1 MYPDALVLSRDTG
14 HFFNYDDYPY
24 GNYQD
29 DLALIFS
36 VSRLDSRMHTKQ
48 RVIGIHE
55 ESSSKVYQL
64 GAFGATTQT
73 INDQFN
79 NQSIVVV
86 GNSALSF
93 AAIYSRVLADGTILN
108 FSPLNDDLP
117 NVMSDDEGN
126 VWDIFGTAVS
136 GPRAGEQLAAT
147 RSYVAMWFA
156 WVSHFDN
163 VEIYF
168 N

>member
-1 MYPDALVLSRDTG
+1 M
-14 HFFNYDDYPY
+14 
-24 GNYQD
+24 
-29 DLALIFS
+29 
-36 VSRLDSRMHTKQ
+36 
-48 RVIGIHE
+48 
-55 ESSSKVYQL
+55 
-64 GAFGATTQT
+64 
-73 INDQFN
+73 
-79 NQSIVVV
+79 
-86 GNSALSF
+86 
-93 AAIYSRVLADGTILN
+93 YSRVLADGTILN
-108 FSPLNDDLP
+108 FSPINGDLP

-126 VWDIFGTAVS
+126 VWDILGTAVS

>member
-1 MYPDALVLSRDTG
+1 MQPKD
-14 HFFNYDDYPY
+14 
-24 GNYQD
+24 
-29 DLALIFS
+29 
-36 VSRLDSRMHTKQ
+36 RL
-48 RVIGIHE
+48 IGIHDD
-55 ESSSKVYQL
+55 SKSRVYQL
-64 GAFGATTQT
+64 GAFGASTQA

-79 NQSIVVV
+79 DQSIVVV

-108 FSPLNDDLP
+108 FSPINADLP

-136 GPRAGEQLAAT
+136 GPRAGTQLGKT

-156 WVSHFDN
+156 WVSHFEEVDL
-163 VEIYF
+163 YL
-168 N
+168 